1 MCRCIEPHVPWDMV
15 HFPIGPP
22 AIIGVNT
29 AIMEVSQWGDPQIIH
44 VRLGCSIIND
54 PAIDPPFMDAN
65 LYILGPLG
73 ESLSRRW
80 DESHPIPSAS
90 CLHARAAPEVEQSA
104 ACAMECTGL
113 GCSSWR
119 NRCQHVI
126 HRISE
131 CFDLE
136 FGLYSHRI
144 HGAGIYANMT
154 GVYWWDPCY
163 IMLPYIAAPW
173 IRHGIWMNLGKSPFP
188 SPSAK
193 ANRHK
198 SELMD
203 LFWLL
208 WLSGR
213 STVDDD
219 VAATWISIGG
229 EGPGGRNDLI
239 VSIWSKMESQLELL
253 V

>member
-44 VRLGCSIIND
+44 FRLGCSIIND

-65 LYILGPLG
+65 LYILDPLG

-80 DESHPIPSAS
+80 DESQPSHPICQLSSRTCRPWSGAKCCVRDGVHRPGMFLVTKSMSTCHPSNFRM
-90 CLHARAAPEVEQSA
+90 LW
-104 ACAMECTGL
+104 
-113 GCSSWR
+113 SW
-119 NRCQHVI
+119 
-126 HRISE
+126 
-131 CFDLE
+131 
-136 FGLYSHRI
+136 
-144 HGAGIYANMT
+144 
-154 GVYWWDPCY
+154 
-163 IMLPYIAAPW
+163 
-173 IRHGIWMNLGKSPFP
+173 IWMNLGKSPFP
-188 SPSAK
+188 STSAK

-219 VAATWISIGG
+219 VAATWI
-229 EGPGGRNDLI
+229 
-239 VSIWSKMESQLELL
+239 
-253 V
+253 